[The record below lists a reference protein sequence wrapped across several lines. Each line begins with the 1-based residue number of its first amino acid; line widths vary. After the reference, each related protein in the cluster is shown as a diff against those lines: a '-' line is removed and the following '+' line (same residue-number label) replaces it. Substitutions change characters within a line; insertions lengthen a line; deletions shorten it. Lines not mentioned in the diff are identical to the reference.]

1 MRGNRRRPSRARSL
15 REHIRAEFKRTYP
28 ACGDTETPSGAMHA
42 EKKSAPILVPFSLR
56 RSAEMPMA
64 VGLVRSE
71 IAAHTRRNMA

>member
-1 MRGNRRRPSRARSL
+1 MGGLFP
-15 REHIRAEFKRTYP
+15 P
-28 ACGDTETPSGAMHA
+28 A
-42 EKKSAPILVPFSLR
+42 EKNVRRFLAPFSLR